1 MRTKKIGRLK
11 VSDSRFTF
19 HASYFRSKLSTP
31 KTCLWFCTLLCCI
44 VLYSCGTPSTIEVP
58 PPAPPKPS
66 KSLQRLRAEIEATL
80 NDPLI
85 ASSNLGVKIVSL
97 ETGEVLYEKDAEK
110 LYHPASTMKLITAAT
125 ALVKLSPNHRFHTT
139 LYMDHLEDS
148 RVLGNIYLKG
158 SGDPM
163 FDSDDL
169 EKMVE
174 KLVEM
179 GTKDLQGDIVVDET
193 YFDAVRWGKGWM
205 WDDGPIGGY
214 YPHQSALTINRNGV
228 LVRISPGIKVDD
240 PVRVHLD
247 PPTQYMKIVNE
258 ATTVGHS
265 EKTRLTLKRKD
276 GDPKENRL
284 MIDGVMAIGQAAMN
298 RRVDVLDPA
307 LYCGTL
313 LQEIL
318 AKRGVTLQGKV
329 RYGEIPE
336 GTAEIITHVSPPLSR
351 ILWEMNKPSDNL
363 IAELLLKAIGA
374 ELSGTPGT
382 ADKGLGAISNFLGE
396 IGMDWEHYTLA
407 DGSGV
412 SRYNL
417 VTASLLTDLLV
428 YMFRNFAVM
437 PEYLASLP
445 VGGVDGTLVRRMR
458 GMTAAG
464 VLRAKT
470 GTLRGLT
477 ALAGY
482 TVTADREAV
491 AFSIIMSNYHGP
503 VSPRRALQD
512 KIGDI
517 LTRFS
522 RQDSYEE
529 LESGKMED

>member
-1 MRTKKIGRLK
+1 MWKI
-11 VSDSRFTF
+11 
-19 HASYFRSKLSTP
+19 SKI
-31 KTCLWFCTLLCCI
+31 CLWFCTLLCCT
-44 VLYSCGTPSTIEVP
+44 VLYSCGTPSTVEISPPP

-66 KSLQRLRAEIEATL
+66 KPIQRLQTELEAIL
-80 NDPLI
+80 SDPLL
-85 ASSNLGVKIVSL
+85 ASSNVGVKVVSL
-97 ETGEVLYEKDAEK
+97 GTGEVLYEKDAEK

-125 ALVKLSPNHRFHTT
+125 ALVKLGPNHRFHTT
-139 LYMDHLEDS
+139 LYMGHLEGNQTP
-148 RVLGNIYLKG
+148 RNIYLKG
-158 SGDPM
+158 GGDPV
-163 FDSDDL
+163 FNSDDL

-179 GTKDLQGDIVVDET
+179 NLKDLQGDIVVDET

-214 YPHQSALTINRNGV
+214 YPHLSALTINRNGV
-228 LVRISPGIKVDD
+228 LVRISPGTEVDD
-240 PVRVHLD
+240 PVRVQLH

-265 EKTRLTLKRKD
+265 EKTRLTVKRKE
-276 GDPKENRL
+276 GSTKKNLL
-284 MIDGVMAIGQAAMN
+284 MIDGVMAIGQATMN

-313 LQEIL
+313 LRETL
-318 AKRGVTLQGKV
+318 AKRGVTLQGRV
-329 RYGEIPE
+329 RYGEVPE
-336 GTAEIITHVSPPLSR
+336 DAMEIVTHISPPLSH

-363 IAELLLKAIGA
+363 IAELLLKTIGA
-374 ELSGTPGT
+374 ELSGSQGT
-382 ADKGLGAISNFLGE
+382 AEKGLGAISNFLGE

-445 VGGVDGTLVRRMR
+445 VGGVDGTLTRRMR
-458 GMTAAG
+458 GMKAEG

-482 TVTADREAV
+482 TVTADGETV

-503 VSPRRALQD
+503 VSSRRALQD
-512 KIGDI
+512 KIGDM

-529 LESGKMED
+529 LENRKRDN